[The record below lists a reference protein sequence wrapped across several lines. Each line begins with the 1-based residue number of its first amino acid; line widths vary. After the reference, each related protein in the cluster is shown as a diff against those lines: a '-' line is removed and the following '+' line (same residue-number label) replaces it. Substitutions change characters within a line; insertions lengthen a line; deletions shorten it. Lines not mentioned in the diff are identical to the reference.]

1 MLAQWQ
7 AFQNPARGLVRRP
20 PLTAS
25 QQSVRLLILI
35 VATSL
40 VVPYMSPVTPSLA
53 SAQKAEPHRQFN
65 SEPAGTVTLPGGK
78 INAFVG
84 SCRGSRQSCAVTDQ
98 GLTLSAYAGVS
109 WQNVLVGGT
118 SDEVFALAPHPSN
131 ASTLYVGRRDG
142 LWISRDGGQTWAP
155 LGPPV
160 SPPYVPLAIAPSPS
174 QPDVI
179 YIGAARHGVL
189 RSADGGTTW
198 TPLNQGLPLGAD
210 GQRVVPIKGVVLHP
224 HDPKV
229 AYVATELHGIFKTE
243 DEGKSW
249 RAINRGL
256 PIPPAH
262 RTYAPHLVISPENPD
277 TLVAAI
283 GYPVHSHLIRNLLY
297 QSLDGGGSWT
307 QLDVALPE
315 NVRVL
320 SLELDRASTGTLYL
334 WTEDRILQIR
344 EAPVAAKSG
353 R

>member
-1 MLAQWQ
+1 
-7 AFQNPARGLVRRP
+7 
-20 PLTAS
+20 
-25 QQSVRLLILI
+25 
-35 VATSL
+35 
-40 VVPYMSPVTPSLA
+40 
-53 SAQKAEPHRQFN
+53 
-65 SEPAGTVTLPGGK
+65 
-78 INAFVG
+78 
-84 SCRGSRQSCAVTDQ
+84 
-98 GLTLSAYAGVS
+98 
-109 WQNVLVGGT
+109 
-118 SDEVFALAPHPSN
+118 
-131 ASTLYVGRRDG
+131 
-142 LWISRDGGQTWAP
+142 
-155 LGPPV
+155 
-160 SPPYVPLAIAPSPS
+160 VPLAIAPSPS

-229 AYVATELHGIFKTE
+229 AYVATDLHGIFKTA
-243 DEGKSW
+243 DEGKTW
-249 RAINRGL
+249 KAINTGL

-262 RTYAPHLVISPENPD
+262 RTYAPHLVISPENPNK
-277 TLVAAI
+277 LVTAI

-334 WTEDRILQIR
+334 WTEDRVLQIR